1 MLHRTIAVSVLLSF
15 SLAPAF
21 AQRSHG
27 TPSMSPPA
35 QVDDDVATAMGL
47 SGSVRTGNNKPAT
60 DVRIEV
66 VNIGT
71 GQPAAD
77 AYTRQD
83 GTFDIS
89 NIPNGTYEVRA
100 VMGLQEAHER
110 VDIRGGSGN
119 VNLRFAP
126 AEAGDAGGRDSVSVA
141 QLKVPGKARDA
152 FKKAQA
158 AMGKQKLDEAAKY
171 VDEALTAYPEYSDAL
186 TLRGVLKLD
195 AGKAAAA
202 LEDLDHAIKADS
214 ANSMAYIAMG
224 AAYNSLEKYDDAL
237 RTLDRGSSLGPSAW
251 QAYFEMGKAFMG
263 KGSFDAA
270 LRQLNKAED
279 LGPKDYV
286 LIHLVKAHALLGM
299 KNYSEAMAE
308 LQWYLDKAPADQQSA
323 EARQTLEKVRSFAAV
338 NTPGK

>member
-1 MLHRTIAVSVLLSF
+1 MLHRTIAVTILLSL

-21 AQRSHG
+21 AQRARSG
-27 TPSMSPPA
+27 TGFPTTQS
-35 QVDDDVATAMGL
+35 DDDVATATGL
-47 SGSVRTGNNKPAT
+47 SGSVRTGDNKPAA

-66 VNIGT
+66 VNT
-71 GQPAAD
+71 ANGQSSGD

-89 NIPNGTYEVRA
+89 NIPNGSYEVRA

-110 VDIRGGSGN
+110 VDVRGGSGN
-119 VNLRFAP
+119 VNLRFATP
-126 AEAGDAGGRDSVSVA
+126 EGADAGGRDSVSVA

-152 FKKAQA
+152 FKKARA
-158 AMGKQKLDEAAKY
+158 AMGKQKLDEASKY
-171 VDEALTAYPEYSDAL
+171 VEEALAAYPEYSDAL

-195 AGKAAAA
+195 AGKGTAA

-214 ANSMAYIAMG
+214 SNAMAYVAMG
-224 AAYNSLEKYDDAL
+224 ATYNSLEKYDDAL
-237 RTLDRGSSLGPSAW
+237 RILDRGSSLGPAAW
-251 QAYFEMGKAFMG
+251 QAYFEMGKAFLG
-263 KGSFDAA
+263 KGSYDAA

-286 LIHLVKAHALLGM
+286 VIHLVKAHALLGM

-338 NTPGK
+338 NPPGK